1 MNIHRNFGPV
11 RSYRA
16 EPHSDWNDDP
26 IPMRTSYQ
34 IELAAAA
41 KRRWMRR
48 LTMTGTVV
56 VFGAVFAL
64 WLLGAMR

>member
-1 MNIHRNFGPV
+1 MNIHRNFGHTH
-11 RSYRA
+11 SYRSDA
-16 EPHSDWNDDP
+16 HSDWNDDP
-26 IPMRTSYQ
+26 IPLRTSYQ